1 MIMAKK
7 PAKSARKSP
16 ARAKH
21 GSAARKG
28 TARGAAARTSGRNG
42 STKPAGKNPAGKST
56 ARPDARKSVSKKP
69 ATRGKTAA
77 KPAQKSRPALRRVK
91 PAPAAAKA
99 HPAPAP
105 KAHKSARLAS
115 GPATM
120 AHKPA
125 QAQKPVVAA
134 GAKAIV
140 ASPKSSGSGH
150 KVQPSGHKPAESNG
164 HKQVA
169 GSSGKPGTT
178 NARPAVMPGH
188 GSAVA
193 NGHRAPA
200 AAPAAAPAPAPA
212 ATPAAARTGARA
224 GATTESPPAV
234 AAKTPAA
241 GTRPATVGKTAGA
254 AAAAPLKSG
263 NGAKPVAGGKTPGD
277 KPGVPPKS
285 AGPAKSTPKSSAA
298 AKSAAATGAS
308 TQKPSVGE
316 IAARIAGK
324 RAEDAAKGKGRN
336 GKHAEAA
343 PRELTPADVE
353 ARKRRLKT
361 LIVLGKER
369 GFLTYAEINDHLPD
383 DILDA
388 EQIEGII
395 SMIGDMGI
403 AVYDEAPDAEQLLMS
418 EATPSVPAEDVEEE
432 AEAAASTLD
441 SEFGRTTDPV
451 RMYMREMGSVELLTR
466 EGEIEIAKRIE
477 DGLKHMIL
485 AISACPMTVQQ
496 ILELADKI
504 GKDELKI
511 DDVVD
516 GLLDFNEEL
525 TAIAE
530 DTSDAEGGE
539 EEDDPADAGAIE
551 SENLERLKVAALERF
566 NTIRKCFVR
575 MLAVL
580 QKEGHKAPKY
590 LDLQKKI
597 SAELMQIRF
606 SARMV
611 EKLCDSVRG
620 EVDNIRQHER
630 KIQDLVV
637 HKGGMPRHEFIKQ
650 FPNHETSLRWIDR
663 EIGAHHPYSEQLAK
677 YRQAIVEQQ
686 QKLLDLQT
694 RVMIPLRDLKDINK
708 QMSTGEAKARKA
720 KREMTEANLRL
731 VISIAKKYTNRGLQF
746 LDLIQEGNIG
756 LMKAVDKFEYRRGY
770 KFSTYATWWIR
781 QAITRSIADQARTIR
796 IPVHMIETINKM
808 NRISRQILQETG
820 QEPDPATLAEKM
832 EMPEEKIRKILKIS
846 KEPISMETPI
856 GDDDDSHLGDFIE
869 DQSTVAPSDAAVN
882 ASLRDVCK
890 DILDTLTPRE
900 AKVLRMRFG
909 IEMNTDHTLEEV
921 GKQFDVTRERIRQIE
936 AKALR
941 KLRHPSRSEKLRS
954 FLEGE

>member
-1 MIMAKK
+1 MGIQVFDQA
-7 PAKSARKSP
+7 
-16 ARAKH
+16 
-21 GSAARKG
+21 
-28 TARGAAARTSGRNG
+28 
-42 STKPAGKNPAGKST
+42 
-56 ARPDARKSVSKKP
+56 PDAD
-69 ATRGKTAA
+69 T
-77 KPAQKSRPALRRVK
+77 L
-91 PAPAAAKA
+91 
-99 HPAPAP
+99 
-105 KAHKSARLAS
+105 L
-115 GPATM
+115 M
-120 AHKPA
+120 A
-125 QAQKPVVAA
+125 
-134 GAKAIV
+134 
-140 ASPKSSGSGH
+140 
-150 KVQPSGHKPAESNG
+150 E
-164 HKQVA
+164 
-169 GSSGKPGTT
+169 
-178 NARPAVMPGH
+178 
-188 GSAVA
+188 
-193 NGHRAPA
+193 
-200 AAPAAAPAPAPA
+200 AAPAAP
-212 ATPAAARTGARA
+212 T
-224 GATTESPPAV
+224 
-234 AAKTPAA
+234 
-241 GTRPATVGKTAGA
+241 
-254 AAAAPLKSG
+254 
-263 NGAKPVAGGKTPGD
+263 
-277 KPGVPPKS
+277 
-285 AGPAKSTPKSSAA
+285 
-298 AKSAAATGAS
+298 
-308 TQKPSVGE
+308 
-316 IAARIAGK
+316 
-324 RAEDAAKGKGRN
+324 
-336 GKHAEAA
+336 
-343 PRELTPADVE
+343 
-353 ARKRRLKT
+353 
-361 LIVLGKER
+361 
-369 GFLTYAEINDHLPD
+369 
-383 DILDA
+383 
-388 EQIEGII
+388 
-395 SMIGDMGI
+395 
-403 AVYDEAPDAEQLLMS
+403 
-418 EATPSVPAEDVEEE
+418 EDVEEE

-477 DGLKHMIL
+477 DGLKHMIM
-485 AISACPMTVQQ
+485 AISACPMTVGQ

-516 GLLDFNEEL
+516 GLLDFQEKIDAKAVEEG
-525 TAIAE
+525 
-530 DTSDAEGGE
+530 DDD
-539 EEDDPADAGAIE
+539 EDDEDEDEGDAGAIQA
-551 SENLERLKVAALERF
+551 ENLERLKVAALERF
-566 NTIRKCFVR
+566 NAIRRHYGKHLSV
-575 MLAVL
+575 V
-580 QKEGHKAPKY
+580 QKEGHKSPKA
-590 LDLQKKI
+590 LDYQKKI

-611 EKLCDSVRG
+611 EKLCDSVRS

-637 HKGGMPRHEFIKQ
+637 NKGGMPRPEFIKN
-650 FPNHETSLRWIDR
+650 FPGHETSIRWIDR
-663 EIGAHHPYSEQLAK
+663 EIAADHNYSEQLSR
-677 YRQAIVEQQ
+677 YRQAIIEQQ
-686 QKLLDLQT
+686 QKLLDLQM

-820 QEPDPATLAEKM
+820 QEPDPATLAVKM